1 VALYARRVGD
11 YLGELVL
18 HVLVALPLPVL
29 LFFAAR
35 RMRTAAGR
43 GLLLGLAGV
52 LFPALFIASYSFFC
66 ATCE

>member
-1 VALYARRVGD
+1 MGD

-35 RMRTAAGR
+35 RMHTTAGR
-43 GLLLGLAGV
+43 GLLFGIAGMS
-52 LFPALFIASYSFFC
+52 FPVLFIASYSFFC